1 MSPSDAHNAGAA
13 QDRRAAVDRARALW
27 IKRLIDLSRRNNLI
41 YFRDLKNSTLD
52 LSAADRGVLD
62 DLVAG
67 RSVTLSQLLP
77 GADPAK
83 TAAIAREIGRKAQS
97 NLEEK
102 GLQTLFLAL
111 GMASWQPDD
120 EGRPPES
127 AVLLIPVTM
136 ESRGLGRNLTLR
148 RTGDIQFN
156 LVLAHVLT
164 TLFGVK
170 LDTDWL
176 LDLAEVEEGE
186 TTRFLPEG
194 VFDALGRAAARV
206 PGFKVA
212 WRLVLGNFSFQKM
225 AMVQDLQDRGDDL
238 EGHDLIAAMAGS
250 AEAVRSFS
258 ARPYDLEPGELDRHQ
273 PETEYYVLDADS
285 SQQRVAEIVFAG
297 QSAVIQGPPGT
308 GKSQTIAN
316 LIAGLAA
323 RGRRVLFVAEKRAAL
338 EVVQRRLEREGL
350 GHLAL
355 DMHGADLTR
364 QQVMQRIRM
373 GLSQVS
379 DSVPLPPDDIHRR
392 FTDQRRRLL
401 DHVQRMHAVREHAG
415 LSVYEMQGRLLR
427 LPAEAATT
435 LRWRSSD
442 LEKLNAA
449 AAEQVETALRELAG
463 HEGLLLETDPS
474 PWSGA
479 RIADGAAAQAAGDL
493 ALRVRDLFRQV
504 QDDLEAVCR
513 TAWLR
518 RPTHLSDAEALLALA
533 DGVSQTA
540 ARFHDAI
547 WDQDLNAL
555 TVALAPAA
563 KGGFSHMMN
572 VVVSGGYRTAL
583 KQARAQMLP
592 GAGEPDA
599 ADMYGLITAAADLL
613 RRWRL
618 HAEGSVRPVALP
630 DAATINGRVK
640 QLIGGLEALAQVVR
654 LGDWKTMAL
663 TDLGA
668 RLQALADDTNTPNY
682 VATISLHEGQIRALG
697 AGAVMEE
704 IRRLKPAAGLWH
716 LRFRYAYLA
725 SHLDKVRLDDP
736 GLAGFKGRT
745 HDEAAAEFRRL
756 DRQRIKLAAD
766 RVRRSHAEH
775 AIEVMNTF
783 PDQAALVKHEAEKK
797 SRHLPLR
804 KLLATAP
811 DVLTALFPCWMASPL
826 SVSQLMDADRRYFD
840 VVLFDEASQVL
851 PEDAVPSIM
860 RGTQLVVAG
869 DEHQL
874 PPTIFFAD
882 GAEDEE
888 DPVEDESAAVGFESL
903 LKLSAAFLPR
913 RMLQWH
919 YRSEDESLIAFSNRH
934 IYESGLVTFPGTG
947 GPLAVAHVLVEQEP
961 GREGQEE
968 SSARE
973 VARVVELIL
982 AHAEHHPDRS
992 LGVIA
997 MGIKHAKRVQAALDA
1012 ALQQRHDLEPFFDM
1026 TKQERFFVKNLE
1038 RVQGDERDAIILT
1051 VGYGKDKSGKLPYRF
1066 GPLLQEGGE
1075 RRLNVAVTRA
1085 RKQMTLVSSFTHL
1098 DMDVERSKA
1107 RGVELLRLYLQYASS
1122 QGRPLGEAAAAGG
1135 QLKEFEEDVR
1145 AALTAQGISLL
1156 PQWGASQ
1163 YRIDL
1168 VAEHPQAKGRYVLA
1182 MECDGTSYRSA
1193 PTARDRD
1200 RLRQQQLEALGWRFH
1215 RIWSTD
1221 WFLRRDEEIARAVK
1235 AFEEAVVHSD
1245 RVMAERAKVAE
1256 AVRPEGVQAEAR
1268 APEGPGAQAPESQ
1281 APDAAEEATPEE
1293 PQRQPRPWVAVKE
1306 KIDDYDEGE
1315 LVALIR
1321 WIRSDGRLRTDEE
1334 IIREMVRELGFARRG
1349 ARIEERI
1356 RQALE
1361 RA

>member
-1 MSPSDAHNAGAA
+1 MSPANLETAP
-13 QDRRAAVDRARALW
+13 DRRAAVDRARAGW

-41 YFRDLKNSTLD
+41 YFRELKNGTLD
-52 LSAADRGVLD
+52 LSAADRDVLD
-62 DLVAG
+62 ELVAG
-67 RSVTLSQLLP
+67 KSVTLSQLLP
-77 GADPAK
+77 GADPVK
-83 TAAIAREIGRKAQS
+83 TAAVAREIGRKAQS

-120 EGRPPES
+120 DGRAPES

-148 RTGDIQFN
+148 RSGDIQFN

-170 LDTDWL
+170 LDTQWL

-206 PGFKVA
+206 PGFTVG

-225 AMVQDLQDRGDDL
+225 AMVKDLQDRAEEL
-238 EGHDLIAAMAGS
+238 AGHDLITAMAGS
-250 AEAVRSFS
+250 AEAARSLS
-258 ARPYDLEPGELDRHQ
+258 ARPFDLEPGELDRHQ

-355 DMHGADLTR
+355 DLHGADLTR
-364 QQVMQRIRM
+364 QQVMQRIRT
-373 GLSQVS
+373 GLAQVS
-379 DSVPLPPDDIHRR
+379 DSLPVPPDDVHRR

-401 DHVQRMHAVREHAG
+401 EHVQRMHVQREPSG

-427 LPAEAATT
+427 LPAEAVTP
-435 LRWRSSD
+435 LRWRTPQLD
-442 LEKLNAA
+442 HLTTA
-449 AAEQVETALRELAG
+449 AAEKVETALRELAG
-463 HEGLLLETDPS
+463 HDSLVLETDPS
-474 PWSGA
+474 PWTGA
-479 RIADGAAAQAAGDL
+479 RIADGAAAQAASDL
-493 ALRVRDLFRQV
+493 ALRVSDLFRRV
-504 QDDLEAVCR
+504 QDEIDTICR
-513 TAWLR
+513 TGWLR
-518 RPTHLSDAEALLALA
+518 RPPNLAEAEALLALA
-533 DGVSQTA
+533 DGVAQTA
-540 ARFHDAI
+540 ARFQDAL

-563 KGGFSHMMN
+563 KGGFSHVMN
-572 VVVSGGYRTAL
+572 VVVSSGYRAAL
-583 KQARAQMLP
+583 KQAHSLAKP
-592 GAGEPDA
+592 GAPEGSA
-599 ADMYGLITAAADLL
+599 ADMYALITTAADQL
-613 RRWRL
+613 RRWRI

-630 DAATINGRVK
+630 DAAATYGRVK
-640 QLIGGLEALAQVVR
+640 QLIGGMEALAQVVR

-663 TDLGA
+663 SDLGLK
-668 RLQALADDTNTPNY
+668 LQALADDRNTPTF
-682 VATISLHEGQIRALG
+682 VAAISLQEAQIRALG
-697 AGAVMEE
+697 AGAIMEE
-704 IRRLKPAAGLWH
+704 IRRAKPTAGLWH

-725 SHLDKVRLDDP
+725 SHLDKVWLDDP

-756 DRQRIKLAAD
+756 DRQRIKLAAE
-766 RVRRSHAEH
+766 RVRRQHAEH
-775 AIEVMNTF
+775 VVEVMNEN
-783 PDQAALVKHEAEKK
+783 PDQAALVGREAEKK

-882 GAEDEE
+882 GAEEEE
-888 DPVEDESAAVGFESL
+888 DPDEDESAAVGFESL

-947 GPLAVAHVLVEQEP
+947 GPLAVSHVLVEQEP

-973 VARVVELIL
+973 VAKVVELIL
-982 AHAEHHPDRS
+982 AHAQQHPERS

-997 MGIKHAKRVQAALDA
+997 MGIKHAHRVQAALDA
-1012 ALQQRHDLEPFFDM
+1012 ALQQRRDLDSFFDQ
-1026 TKQERFFVKNLE
+1026 TRQERFFIKNLE
-1038 RVQGDERDAIILT
+1038 RVQGDERDVIILT
-1051 VGYGKDKSGKLPYRF
+1051 VGYGKDRSGKLPYRF
-1066 GPLLQEGGE
+1066 GPLLQDGGE

-1098 DMDVERSKA
+1098 DMDPERSKA

-1122 QGRPLGEAAAAGG
+1122 QGRSSGGAAGTG
-1135 QLKEFEEDVR
+1135 AALKEFEEDVR
-1145 AALTAQGISLL
+1145 TALTAQGISLL

-1168 VAEHPQAKGRYVLA
+1168 VAEHPHEKGRYVLA
-1182 MECDGTSYRSA
+1182 IECDGATYASA

-1221 WFLRRDEEIARAVK
+1221 WYLRRDEEIARAVK
-1235 AFEEAVVHSD
+1235 AFEEAVVHAD
-1245 RVMAERAKVAE
+1245 QVMAERARA
-1256 AVRPEGVQAEAR
+1256 AAAARPEVAQPQAQV
-1268 APEGPGAQAPESQ
+1268 AQAP
-1281 APDAAEEATPEE
+1281 AAGATAAHAAEAAQTATPEAEE

-1306 KIDDYDEGE
+1306 KIDDYLDSE
-1315 LVALIR
+1315 LIALIR

-1361 RA
+1361 QA

>member
-1 MSPSDAHNAGAA
+1 MNPSIE
-13 QDRRAAVDRARALW
+13 RRAAVDRARTLW
-27 IKRLIDLSRRNNLI
+27 VKRLIDLSRRNNLI
-41 YFRDLKNSTLD
+41 YFRDLKNGTLD
-52 LSAADRGVLD
+52 LSAADRTVLD
-62 DLVAG
+62 ELVAG
-67 RSVTLSQLLP
+67 RSVSLSQLLP
-77 GADPAK
+77 GTDPVK
-83 TAAIAREIGRKAQS
+83 TAASAREIGRKAQS

-120 EGRPPES
+120 GGRAPES

-148 RTGDIQFN
+148 RSGEIQFN

-206 PGFKVA
+206 PAFKVG

-225 AMVQDLQDRGDDL
+225 AMVQDLQERGEEL
-238 EGHDLIAAMAGS
+238 AGHDLVAAMAGHLD
-250 AEAVRSFS
+250 AVRSF
-258 ARPYDLEPGELDRHQ
+258 ATRPFDLEPGELDRHP
-273 PETEYYVLDADS
+273 PETEFYVLDADS

-355 DMHGADLTR
+355 DLHGADLTR
-364 QQVMQRIRM
+364 QQVMTRIRM
-373 GLSQVS
+373 GLSQVAES
-379 DSVPLPPDDIHRR
+379 LPVPADDIHRR

-401 DHVQRMHAVREHAG
+401 DHVARMHMKRDPAG

-427 LPAEAATT
+427 LPAEAVTP
-435 LRWRSSD
+435 LRWRSPE
-442 LEKLNAA
+442 LEKLDAT
-449 AAEQVETALRELAG
+449 AAEQVEAHLKELAA
-463 HEGLLLETDPS
+463 HEGLVLETDPS
-474 PWSGA
+474 PWTGA
-479 RIADGAAAQAAGDL
+479 RIADGAAAQAAVDL
-493 ALRVRDLFRQV
+493 AQRVRDLYEKV
-504 QDDLEAVCR
+504 QADIESACR

-518 RPTHLSDAEALLALA
+518 RPANLADAEALLSLA
-533 DGVSQTA
+533 DGVAQTA
-540 ARFHDAI
+540 ARFQDAL
-547 WDQDLNAL
+547 WDQDLNAITL
-555 TVALAPAA
+555 ALAPAA
-563 KGGFSHMMN
+563 KGGFSHVMS
-572 VVVSGGYRTAL
+572 VVTSGGYRTAL
-583 KQARAQMLP
+583 KQAKALLKP
-592 GAGEPDA
+592 GAPEPGA
-599 ADMYGLITAAADLL
+599 AEIYSLVMAAADQL
-613 RRWRL
+613 RRWRI

-630 DAATINGRVK
+630 EAGAIYGRVK
-640 QLIGGLEALAQVVR
+640 QLIGGLEALAQVIR
-654 LGDWKTMAL
+654 PAEWRAMPLA
-663 TDLGA
+663 DLGA
-668 RLQALADDTNTPNY
+668 RLGALAADSNTPNY
-682 VATISLHEGQIRALG
+682 VAAVSLHEAQVRQLG
-697 AGAVMEE
+697 AGVLLEE
-704 IRRLKPAAGLWH
+704 IRRAKAVAAAWH
-716 LRFRYAYLA
+716 LRFRYAFLA

-745 HDEAAAEFRRL
+745 HDEAAAEFRKL

-766 RVRRSHAEH
+766 RVRRQHAEN
-775 AIEVMNTF
+775 AVEVMNSF
-783 PDQAALVKHEAEKK
+783 PDQAALVRHEAEKK

-882 GAEDEE
+882 GAEEE
-888 DPVEDESAAVGFESL
+888 EEPEGDQSAAEGFESL

-913 RMLQWH
+913 KMLQWH

-934 IYESGLVTFPGTG
+934 IYEGGLVTFPGTG
-947 GPLAVAHVLVEQEP
+947 GPLAVSHVLVEQEP

-973 VARVVELIL
+973 VQKVVELIL
-982 AHAEHHPDRS
+982 AHAEQQPHRS
-992 LGVIA
+992 LGIIA

-1012 ALQQRHDLEPFFDM
+1012 ALQQRHDLEPFFDT
-1026 TKQERFFVKNLE
+1026 TKQERFFIKNLE

-1066 GPLLQEGGE
+1066 GPLLLEGGE

-1085 RKQMTLVSSFTHL
+1085 RKQMTVISSFTHM
-1098 DMDVERSKA
+1098 DMDPERSKA
-1107 RGVELLRLYLQYASS
+1107 RGVQLLRLYLQYASS
-1122 QGRPLGEAAAAGG
+1122 QGRAAAERAATGAT
-1135 QLKEFEEDVR
+1135 QQEFEEDVR
-1145 AALTAQGISLL
+1145 AALMAQGISLM

-1163 YRIDL
+1163 YKIDL
-1168 VAEHPQAKGRYVLA
+1168 VAEHPQEPGRYVLA
-1182 MECDGTSYRSA
+1182 IECDGPAYRSA
-1193 PTARDRD
+1193 PTVRDRD
-1200 RLRQQQLEALGWRFH
+1200 RLRQQQLEVLGWRFH

-1235 AFEEAVVHSD
+1235 AFEEAVVHAD
-1245 RVMAERAKVAE
+1245 QMAAERAK
-1256 AVRPEGVQAEAR
+1256 AVE
-1268 APEGPGAQAPESQ
+1268 APEAGA
-1281 APDAAEEATPEE
+1281 
-1293 PQRQPRPWVAVKE
+1293 
-1306 KIDDYDEGE
+1306 G
-1315 LVALIR
+1315 
-1321 WIRSDGRLRTDEE
+1321 
-1334 IIREMVRELGFARRG
+1334 
-1349 ARIEERI
+1349 
-1356 RQALE
+1356 
-1361 RA
+1361 